1 MSDVSLI
8 SDGTSGIR
16 PNKFGGK
23 GNFSAW
29 KFKTLAY
36 LQSIGLK
43 DIVVGSVL
51 KGETESRH
59 EAGSSAVTTS
69 GKKDKATADLVDA
82 AGSGSIGINAIRK
95 KSEKAYA
102 ILLNL
107 LEDELIDLI
116 AHVEAGDAHG
126 VWTVLVETYEAKSTA
141 SLCFTLDQLMN
152 IQFDNKKET
161 FDMFKAR
168 FMKLVLALKEMNE
181 IVSPAIQ
188 RYVLLRSLPNDYQA
202 LVQSLKIND
211 SISFEETCTHIK
223 DYYESEKRGNGR
235 DRRSDRYYDEN
246 HVYAMT
252 DRNRFGT
259 YGQRD
264 RASHDRTSKNIHREC
279 FLCGKKEHIA
289 KDCLLYNQIKCSH
302 CNGKGHTSRHC
313 REKKRQEE
321 ESSSDSDHHD
331 QYSA

>member
-8 SDGTSGIR
+8 SDGTGGIR

-59 EAGSSAVTTS
+59 EAGVSDVTTN
-69 GKKDKATADLVDA
+69 KKSKAVSDTA
-82 AGSGSIGINAIRK
+82 AGSGTLNVQMQLR

-116 AHVEAGDAHG
+116 AHVDAGDAHG
-126 VWTVLVETYEAKSTA
+126 VWTVLLETYEAKSTA
-141 SLCFTLDQLMN
+141 SLCYTLDQLMN
-152 IQFDNKKET
+152 IQFDSKKET

-168 FMKLVLALKEMNE
+168 FTKLVLALKEMNE
-181 IVSPAIQ
+181 VVSAAIQ

-223 DYYESEKRGNGR
+223 DYYESTKRENGR
-235 DRRSDRYYDEN
+235 DRNTKQHEDGA
-246 HVYAMT
+246 YAVVEGR
-252 DRNRFGT
+252 RNPRVGD
-259 YGQRD
+259 Y
-264 RASHDRTSKNIHREC
+264 KEKREC
-279 FLCGKKEHIA
+279 FSCGRKGHIA
-289 KDCLLYNQIKCSH
+289 RDCRKKVS
-302 CNGKGHTSRHC
+302 GHHGHDSRDNN
-313 REKKRQEE
+313 
-321 ESSSDSDHHD
+321 SDEGG
-331 QYSA
+331 YEA

>member
-8 SDGTSGIR
+8 SDGTGGIR

-59 EAGSSAVTTS
+59 EAGVSDVTTN
-69 GKKDKATADLVDA
+69 KKSKAVSDTA
-82 AGSGSIGINAIRK
+82 AGSGTLNVQMQLR

-116 AHVEAGDAHG
+116 AHVDAGDAHG
-126 VWTVLVETYEAKSTA
+126 VWAVLLETYEAKSTA
-141 SLCFTLDQLMN
+141 SLCYTLDQLMN
-152 IQFDNKKET
+152 IQFDSNKEN

-168 FMKLVLALKEMNE
+168 FTKLVLALKEMNE
-181 IVSPAIQ
+181 VVSAAIQ

-202 LVQSLKIND
+202 LVQSLKIKD

-223 DYYESEKRGNGR
+223 NYY
-235 DRRSDRYYDEN
+235 
-246 HVYAMT
+246 
-252 DRNRFGT
+252 
-259 YGQRD
+259 
-264 RASHDRTSKNIHREC
+264 
-279 FLCGKKEHIA
+279 
-289 KDCLLYNQIKCSH
+289 
-302 CNGKGHTSRHC
+302 
-313 REKKRQEE
+313 
-321 ESSSDSDHHD
+321 
-331 QYSA
+331 

>member
-8 SDGTSGIR
+8 SDGTGGIR

-59 EAGSSAVTTS
+59 EAGVSDVTTNKKSKAVSDTAADS
-69 GKKDKATADLVDA
+69 GTLNVQMQL
-82 AGSGSIGINAIRK
+82 R

-116 AHVEAGDAHG
+116 AHVDAGDVHG
-126 VWTVLVETYEAKSTA
+126 VWTVLLETYEAKSTA
-141 SLCFTLDQLMN
+141 SLCYTLDQLMN
-152 IQFDNKKET
+152 IQFDSKKET

-168 FMKLVLALKEMNE
+168 FTKLVLALKEMNE
-181 IVSPAIQ
+181 VVSAAIQ

-211 SISFEETCTHIK
+211 GISFEETCTHIK
-223 DYYESEKRGNGR
+223 DYYESTKRENGR
-235 DRRSDRYYDEN
+235 DRNTKQHEDGA
-246 HVYAMT
+246 YAVVEGR
-252 DRNRFGT
+252 RNPRVGD
-259 YGQRD
+259 Y
-264 RASHDRTSKNIHREC
+264 KEKREC
-279 FLCGKKEHIA
+279 FSCGREGHIA
-289 KDCLLYNQIKCSH
+289 RDCRKKVS
-302 CNGKGHTSRHC
+302 GHHGHDSRDNN
-313 REKKRQEE
+313 
-321 ESSSDSDHHD
+321 SDEGG
-331 QYSA
+331 YEA